1 MIESITIVTITIL
14 LLAYFRPGKTPPLEN
29 PLSIVRAGKY
39 EIKLE
44 AKLNFAQ
51 PFLESLAER
60 IRPLIENL
68 DGSAVQYFVVQDKQV
83 KAHGSDRYLL
93 AVCCR
98 DHMIYFYGANP
109 KPSSPSEYLDVIKAY
124 SIDSIRDFSSTS
136 YNKGTIEQIIHD
148 AVWLVAKN
156 RNVVVA
162 KLSTQNDD

>member
-29 PLSIVRAGKY
+29 PLSIVRPGKY

-44 AKLNFAQ
+44 VKLNLAQ
-51 PFLESLAER
+51 PFLESVANRL
-60 IRPLIENL
+60 RPLIENL
-68 DGSAVQYFVVQDKQV
+68 NGNAVQYFVIQDKQV
-83 KAHGSDRYLL
+83 KAHGSDKYLL

-109 KPSSPSEYLDVIKAY
+109 NLSLPNEYLDVIKAY
-124 SIDSIRDFSSTS
+124 SVDFIKDYSKASS
-136 YNKGTIEQIIHD
+136 NRETIEQIIHD
-148 AVWLVAKN
+148 AIWFVANK

-162 KLSTQNDD
+162 KLETHNEE

>member
-1 MIESITIVTITIL
+1 MIESIAIVTITIIF
-14 LLAYFRPGKTPPLEN
+14 LAYFRPGKTPPLEN
-29 PLSIVRAGKY
+29 PLSIVRTGKY

-44 AKLNFAQ
+44 ANLNLAQ

-83 KAHGSDRYLL
+83 KAHGSDSYLL

-109 KPSSPSEYLDVIKAY
+109 KPSSPAEYLDVIKAY
-124 SIDSIRDFSSTS
+124 SVDSIRDFSSAS
-136 YNKGTIEQIIHD
+136 YTKGTIEQIIHD